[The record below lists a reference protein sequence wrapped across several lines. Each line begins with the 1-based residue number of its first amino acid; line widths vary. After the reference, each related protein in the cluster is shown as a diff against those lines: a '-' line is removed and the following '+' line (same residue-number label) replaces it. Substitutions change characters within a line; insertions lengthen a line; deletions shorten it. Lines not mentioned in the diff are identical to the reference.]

1 MKGVRRYWFASCA
14 WICVFL
20 LTASLHSRAQQPPAQ
35 QPSQPPSTAPAA
47 AQAQAQPAP
56 SADLA
61 AQEDELIKKCNEQM
75 NVKGQFKEAEQ
86 LAQQALDLSQKM
98 DDKKRIL
105 VAMLYLGSA
114 IYYEGR
120 RQEALEIMLNAAA
133 L

>member
-1 MKGVRRYWFASCA
+1 MKGVLRHWLASCA

-20 LTASLHSRAQQPPAQ
+20 LPSSLHSQVQQPPAQ
-35 QPSQPPSTAPAA
+35 QPSQPLSTGA
-47 AQAQAQPAP
+47 AQAQPAP
-56 SADLA
+56 SLDLA
-61 AQEDELIKKCNEQM
+61 AQEDELIKKCNEQL

-120 RQEALEIMLNAAA
+120 RQEALEIMLN
-133 L
+133 